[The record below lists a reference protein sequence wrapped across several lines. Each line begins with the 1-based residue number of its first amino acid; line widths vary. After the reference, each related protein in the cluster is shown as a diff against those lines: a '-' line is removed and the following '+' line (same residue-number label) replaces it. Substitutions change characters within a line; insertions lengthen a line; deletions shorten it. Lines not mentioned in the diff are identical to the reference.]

1 MNRDYNAA
9 INIRRNL
16 LHFIDNGDWHP
27 RFSKKKKEE
36 ESQQEPA
43 SASASAAVAVT
54 VTTTTATTTSTY
66 NSTAT
71 TPMKRGPFLASA
83 KLGLG
88 QLLKD

>member
-1 MNRDYNAA
+1 MKAEKLYPVRGIRRCKNEECGVIMDRDYNAA

-16 LHFIDNGDWHP
+16 LHVIDNGEWLP

-43 SASASAAVAVT
+43 SAVVAT
-54 VTTTTATTTSTY
+54 VTTTTATTTTSTY

-71 TPMKRGPFLASA
+71 P
-83 KLGLG
+83 
-88 QLLKD
+88 

>member
-1 MNRDYNAA
+1 MKAEKVYPVRGIRRCKNEECGVIMDRDYNAA

-16 LHFIDNGDWHP
+16 LHFIDNGEWHP

-43 SASASAAVAVT
+43 AASAVAAT

-71 TPMKRGPFLASA
+71 TR
-83 KLGLG
+83 
-88 QLLKD
+88 